1 MSYIILDNK
10 NSKFEDLSDDIVI
23 DISYFWNFANM
34 EDLKRNCNPMIDLP
48 KFISNKKNIES
59 SCNISLQPSLLLNF
73 VRSVIM
79 LSLK

>member
-1 MSYIILDNK
+1 
-10 NSKFEDLSDDIVI
+10 
-23 DISYFWNFANM
+23 M

-79 LSLK
+79 LSLKKFRVVQNIFLRIKNHKFFKIYI